1 MKVASIITVGSE
13 IVEGIIVNTN
23 AKFLSERLT
32 EIGVKVKKIIAVDDN
47 LDDIVE
53 AINQVVNI
61 SDIVVLSG
69 GLGPTEDDKTREA
82 VATALGRRLVLDEA
96 LKDSIRKRLS
106 KYHKYVA
113 ANNDRQAMIIDGA
126 KVIANEVGS
135 APGQMINHD
144 GKVIILLPGPPQE
157 LVPMFEKVLNQLKF
171 DQEFTTL
178 SLLFF
183 GIPEAVL
190 DEKIVN
196 FSPDPSIKIA
206 TQASYGDG
214 IRVRFTCPRQDRRKI
229 EELATKL
236 VSETKEHFIGF
247 GGMTL
252 EQAVV
257 KTLRENKKTLSVA
270 ESCTGGMIS
279 SRIINVPGASEVFL
293 GGVVAYD
300 NSVKKNLLKVSDDIL
315 ERYGAV
321 SEQCVLQMAQGVKR
335 LTNSDIALSVSGIAG
350 PSGGSDEK
358 PVGTVFLC
366 IVGDDHEEI
375 VRLFYPQER
384 NVFRMR
390 VSGYGL
396 YLIWKHLNYMV

>member
-23 AKFLSERLT
+23 AKFLSEKLT
-32 EIGVKVKKIIAVDDN
+32 EIGVKVKKIMAVDDN

-82 VATALGRRLVLDEA
+82 VATALGCRLVLDET

-126 KVIANEVGS
+126 TVIPNEVGS
-135 APGQMINHD
+135 APGQMIDHH

-157 LVPMFEKVLNQLKF
+157 LKPMFESVIKNLKA
-171 DQEFTTL
+171 DQESVTIST
-178 SLLFF
+178 LFF
-183 GIPEAVL
+183 SIAESVL
-190 DEKIVN
+190 DEMIAKL
-196 FSPDPSIKIA
+196 SPDPSIKIA

-214 IRVRFTCPRQDRRKI
+214 IKVRFTCPKQDYRKV
-229 EELATKL
+229 EELVTRLAA
-236 VSETKEHFIGF
+236 ETKEHFIGF
-247 GGMTL
+247 GDITL

-257 KTLRENKKTLSVA
+257 KGLREKKKTLSIA

-293 GGVVAYD
+293 GSVVAYN
-300 NSVKKNLLKVSDDIL
+300 NSMKKELLGVSHDLL

-321 SEQCVLQMAQGVKR
+321 SEQCVLQMAQGMKR
-335 LTNSDIALSVSGIAG
+335 LTNSDLALSVSGVAG

-358 PVGTVFLC
+358 PVGTAFLC
-366 IVGDDHEEI
+366 IVEDGQEEI